1 MNEKILNALNNLG
14 FETEKLGQFGYG
26 FDYEGIHFVWID
38 SDDEELLTIAIPGV
52 LDKEDNSELKF
63 YQLMDKLNSVLK
75 YIKVNEYGD
84 SMWLFYERQIIG
96 EEDLEQVLPHMI
108 VHLEQALRHLR
119 EAGEDSSSE
128 EVHDE
133 DEELFITSD
142 IEDSDD
148 NNENQD

>member
-1 MNEKILNALNNLG
+1 MNEKILNALHNLG

-52 LDKEDNSELKF
+52 LDKEDNSDLKF

-119 EAGEDSSSE
+119 EAGEDSTSE
-128 EVHDE
+128 EEHDE
-133 DEELFITSD
+133 DEELFITSE
-142 IEDSDD
+142 IEASDD
-148 NNENQD
+148 NNENLD

>member
-1 MNEKILNALNNLG
+1 MKEKVLNALKNLG
-14 FETEKLGQFGYG
+14 FETEGLGQFGYG
-26 FDYEGIHFVWID
+26 FDYEGNHLVWID
-38 SDDEELLTIAIPGV
+38 SDDEELLTLAVPGIM
-52 LDKEDNSELKF
+52 DKEENNELRF

-108 VHLEQALRHLR
+108 VHLEQALRHLC

-133 DEELFITSD
+133 DEEVFITSD

-148 NNENQD
+148 NKENQD

>member
-1 MNEKILNALNNLG
+1 MNEKILNALHNLG
-14 FETEKLGQFGYG
+14 FETDKLGQFGYG

-52 LDKEDNSELKF
+52 LDKEDNSDLKF

-133 DEELFITSD
+133 DEEQFITSE
-142 IEDSDD
+142 IEASDD
-148 NNENQD
+148 NNENLD

>member
-52 LDKEDNSELKF
+52 LDKGDNSGLRF

-133 DEELFITSD
+133 DEEQFITSE
-142 IEDSDD
+142 IEASDD
-148 NNENQD
+148 NNENLD

>member
-84 SMWLFYERQIIG
+84 SMWLFYEREIIG

-133 DEELFITSD
+133 DEELFITSE
-142 IEDSDD
+142 IEVSND
-148 NNENQD
+148 NNENLD

>member
-1 MNEKILNALNNLG
+1 MNEKILNALNSLG

-26 FDYEGIHFVWID
+26 FDYEGVHFVWID

-52 LDKEDNSELKF
+52 LEKEDNSELKF

-84 SMWLFYERQIIG
+84 SMWLFYEREIIG

-119 EAGEDSSSE
+119 EAGEEPLSE
-128 EVHDE
+128 DEHDE
-133 DEELFITSD
+133 DEEPFIMSD
-142 IEDSDD
+142 FETPAD
-148 NNENQD
+148 NSQITE

>member
-1 MNEKILNALNNLG
+1 MKEKVLNALKNLG
-14 FETEKLGQFGYG
+14 FETEGLGQFGYG

-38 SDDEELLTIAIPGV
+38 SDDEELLTLAVPGIM
-52 LDKEDNSELKF
+52 DKEENNDLKF

-119 EAGEDSSSE
+119 EAGEDSTSE

-133 DEELFITSD
+133 DEEVFITSD

>member
-52 LDKEDNSELKF
+52 LDKEDNSDLKF

-119 EAGEDSSSE
+119 EAGEDSTSE

-133 DEELFITSD
+133 DEEQFITSE
-142 IEDSDD
+142 IEVSDD
-148 NNENQD
+148 NNENLD

>member
-1 MNEKILNALNNLG
+1 MKEKVLNALKNLG
-14 FETEKLGQFGYG
+14 FETEGLGQFGYG

-52 LDKEDNSELKF
+52 LDKEDNSDLKF

-133 DEELFITSD
+133 DEEQFITSE
-142 IEDSDD
+142 IEVSDD
-148 NNENQD
+148 NNENLD

>member
-1 MNEKILNALNNLG
+1 MNEKILNALHNLG
-14 FETEKLGQFGYG
+14 FETEGLGQFGYG
-26 FDYEGIHFVWID
+26 FDYEGIHLVWID
-38 SDDEELLTIAIPGV
+38 SDDEELLTLAVPGIM
-52 LDKEDNSELKF
+52 DKEENNELKF
-63 YQLMDKLNSVLK
+63 YLLMDKLNSVLK

-133 DEELFITSD
+133 DEEQFITSE
-142 IEDSDD
+142 IEASDD
-148 NNENQD
+148 NNENLD